1 MEGKR
6 PGAVN
11 AVNGHLLQEPPAP
24 GATIPPKVGPKRKK
38 GKEKNKVLLSIR
50 REMHTIH
57 LCQHEGSGINPFSL
71 ISC

>member
-24 GATIPPKVGPKRKK
+24 GATILPKVGPKRKK
-38 GKEKNKVLLSIR
+38 GKEKTKS
-50 REMHTIH
+50 
-57 LCQHEGSGINPFSL
+57 F
-71 ISC
+71 